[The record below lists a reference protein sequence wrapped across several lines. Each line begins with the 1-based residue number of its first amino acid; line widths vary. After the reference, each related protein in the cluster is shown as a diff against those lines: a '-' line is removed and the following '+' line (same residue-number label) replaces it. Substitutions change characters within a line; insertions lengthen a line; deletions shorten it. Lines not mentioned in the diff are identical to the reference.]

1 MSTQTGG
8 SSGKAVSAP
17 DKLFAASCFAL
28 VVSAVAFGI
37 RADIAD
43 ALAVHF
49 NTTKEAVGWFG
60 MGGAF
65 WGFAIAIFIGGQLC
79 DWLGMK
85 TLMLLACLLQ
95 IAGVAG
101 TVFAPS
107 LSVLAMATLAV
118 GLGNGLVEAV
128 VNPLVATI
136 YPESKTRKLNHL
148 HAWWP
153 GGIVIGGLLGFG
165 ISVLSTK
172 LGTPQQPWHPS
183 FAALWQVKQAI
194 VFIPAVIYGIMFLE
208 MKLPKTERVQSGVTT
223 AEMYKEIFRPLFLVF
238 LFCML
243 LTAATELGPGQWMG
257 SIMTK
262 AAGQGILVLVWIS
275 LIMCVGRL
283 FAGPV
288 VHRLRPNG
296 MLVGSAAVAAVG
308 LLLMSMVT
316 SKPGAFLAA
325 TVFAV
330 GVCYFWPT
338 MLGTTSERFP
348 KGGALLMGLMG
359 AAGMT
364 AAGFAQPVVGR
375 LLDQFKDNPT
385 AACRVFA
392 LLPAALVVV
401 FGLILVADA
410 AKGGYKAVK
419 LGKEAEKPAEAAVPA
434 GDAPK
439 SA

>member
-95 IAGVAG
+95 IAGIAG

-107 LSVLAMATLAV
+107 LSVLAMATLSV

-128 VNPLVATI
+128 INPLVATI
-136 YPESKTRKLNHL
+136 YPQQKTHKLNLL

-153 GGIVIGGLLGFG
+153 GGIVIGGLAGFLLGNAG
-165 ISVLSTK
+165 AS
-172 LGTPQQPWHPS
+172 
-183 FAALWQVKQAI
+183 WQLKQAI
-194 VFIPAVIYGIMFLE
+194 VFIPAVIYGIMFLQ
-208 MKLPKTERVQSGVTT
+208 MKLPKTERVQSGVSTG
-223 AEMYKEIFRPLFLVF
+223 EMYKEILRPLFLVF

-296 MLVGSAAVAAVG
+296 MLVGSAVVAAVG

-364 AAGFAQPVVGR
+364 SAGFAQPVVGR

-401 FGLILVADA
+401 FGLILLADA

-419 LGKEAEKPAEAAVPA
+419 LHGDEMGATEEAEVAAA
-434 GDAPK
+434 KTEDA
-439 SA
+439 